1 MQNLQSLTEQFLASG
16 GQVKQCLPGD
26 RAVRFAP
33 RDLWRCQCGC
43 NGDYTDHSMRAGES
57 GRDPYE
63 VIR

>member
-1 MQNLQSLTEQFLASG
+1 MQNLQSLTEQFLARG

-33 RDLWRCQCGC
+33 NDLWRCQCGC

-57 GRDPYE
+57 GRDPQLI
-63 VIR
+63 VR